1 MLFLEKDTFDFDL
14 KKAME
19 EKKDKL
25 AEKIFMKIMVIAWA
39 NVVTILIGAII
50 KDIRLFSFI
59 GLFIIYFIG
68 FMSGKLEE
76 DVRTYTV
83 AKSCARA
90 LDHAEGKTR
99 DEN

>member
-1 MLFLEKDTFDFDL
+1 MLFLEKDTFDL
-14 KKAME
+14 NLRKAIE
-19 EKKDKL
+19 EKKNEL
-25 AEKIFMKIMVIAWA
+25 VEKIFIKIMVIAWA

-76 DVRTYTV
+76 NVRTYSV
-83 AKSCARA
+83 AKSCARVLGNEEEA
-90 LDHAEGKTR
+90 R

>member
-1 MLFLEKDTFDFDL
+1 MLFLEKDTFDL
-14 KKAME
+14 NLRKAIE
-19 EKKDKL
+19 EKKNEL
-25 AEKIFMKIMVIAWA
+25 VEKIFIKMMVIAWA

-59 GLFIIYFIG
+59 GLFIVYFIG

-76 DVRTYTV
+76 DMRTYSV

-90 LDHAEGKTR
+90 LDHAEEETR